1 MEEIR
6 LDTKN
11 PENLEPEEG
20 ARCARLVHEINQTFP
35 LDPKLPALL
44 SELFGSNAG
53 ENLRLNP
60 PLFGAAFN
68 HVRIGRDVF
77 INSNCLLM
85 ARGEITIEDGV
96 MIAANAQI
104 ISNNHD
110 PYDLSVLTLKPVVIK
125 KSAWIGAGATILPG
139 VTIGKHAVI
148 GAASVVTHDVPD
160 YAVAVGNPARV
171 VKFLEK
177 EKFKD

>member
-20 ARCARLVHEINQTFP
+20 ARCTRLVHEINQTFP
-35 LDPKLPALL
+35 LDPKFPALL

-85 ARGEITIEDGV
+85 ARGGITIEDGV

-125 KSAWIGAGATILPG
+125 KGAWVGAGATILPG
-139 VTIGKHAVI
+139 VRRRQKQQHRPHAHCERAWLF
-148 GAASVVTHDVPD
+148 GH
-160 YAVAVGNPARV
+160 GER
-171 VKFLEK
+171 L
-177 EKFKD
+177 

>member
-60 PLFGAAFN
+60 PLFGAA
-68 HVRIGRDVF
+68 
-77 INSNCLLM
+77 
-85 ARGEITIEDGV
+85 
-96 MIAANAQI
+96 
-104 ISNNHD
+104 
-110 PYDLSVLTLKPVVIK
+110 
-125 KSAWIGAGATILPG
+125 
-139 VTIGKHAVI
+139 
-148 GAASVVTHDVPD
+148 SVVTHDVPD
-160 YAVAVGNPARV
+160 YAAAVGNPARV
-171 VKFLEK
+171 VKFFEK
-177 EKFKD
+177 EQFKD